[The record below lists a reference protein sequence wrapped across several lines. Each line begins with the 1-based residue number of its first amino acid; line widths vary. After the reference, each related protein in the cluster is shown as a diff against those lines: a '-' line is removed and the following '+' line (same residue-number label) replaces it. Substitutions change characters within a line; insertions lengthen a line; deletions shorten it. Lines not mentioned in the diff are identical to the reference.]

1 MMNQKDISTWDTE
14 DISNWLKSINMT
26 QYIAKFESNK
36 INGYDLIYLTKED
49 LKSLGIVNI
58 HDKNVILNSM
68 KDAILKQLKL
78 NLNYKEK
85 SITIQLDFDPN
96 YTVEQLTNALKL
108 IFKPVSSIFLVTSN
122 NEILMPNLKIIDL
135 ILYNPKVYKN
145 FKIVLDSQ
153 LLNNNYSNNGYTN
166 TNKDIL
172 NINNNDNYI
181 NNGFSNNNQMINA
194 TDTRTIPNKKL
205 YDNYYQ
211 YNSEDNYNYNINNN
225 NSAKFNKNDDN
236 NKNNKYLNNLTTI
249 DNNENR
255 YNKTYLEKKQDKYKY
270 NNNLNTN
277 SSNNNNTNTIQYT
290 NDNPL
295 THRYKTY
302 VDYNTNKD
310 LNINNNDINTL
321 NKTNYNTF
329 DDKNTQNNYQPIENN
344 TNKPYNISNNNIFDY
359 NRHISPEQEKTRM
372 EKTLP
377 EYRKNYTIENGDL
390 NIGIK
395 DNTKNTNEIL
405 NYKTV
410 KKQENA
416 NQKYPSEKRYFRM
429 NEINSKEKYEKN
441 LNNIGDNNQSKKYEF
456 NYSLNNGLTNRKN
469 YEINSLIGKKEKSTD
484 RMNNTMGFNEYR
496 KFNNSSNLILNYN
509 KVDVQK

>member
-14 DISNWLKSINMT
+14 DICNWLKNINMT
-26 QYIAKFESNK
+26 QYIAKFESNN

-96 YTVEQLTNALKL
+96 YTVENLTNALKL
-108 IFKPVSSIFLVTSN
+108 IFKPVSSIFLVTSS

-145 FKIVLDSQ
+145 FKIVLDNQ
-153 LLNNNYSNNGYTN
+153 LLNSNYSNNGYTN

-172 NINNNDNYI
+172 NINNNYI
-181 NNGFSNNNQMINA
+181 NNGFSNNNQMTNI
-194 TDTRTIPNKKL
+194 TDTKTTPNKKL

-211 YNSEDNYNYNINNN
+211 YNNEDNYNYNIDNNN
-225 NSAKFNKNDDN
+225 MVKFNKNDDN
-236 NKNNKYLNNLTTI
+236 NKNNKYLNNLITI
-249 DNNENR
+249 DNTENR
-255 YNKTYLEKKQDKYKY
+255 YNKTYLEKNQDKY

-277 SSNNNNTNTIQYT
+277 SNNSNINTKITNTIQYT

-295 THRYKTY
+295 TQRYKTY
-302 VDYNTNKD
+302 MDYNAKKD
-310 LNINNNDINTL
+310 LNINNDINNL
-321 NKTNYNTF
+321 NKNNYNTF
-329 DDKNTQNNYQPIENN
+329 DNKNTQNNYQPIENN

-359 NRHISPEQEKTRM
+359 NRHISPEQEQTRI
-372 EKTLP
+372 EKTFP
-377 EYRKNYTIENGDL
+377 DYKKNYTIENGDL
-390 NIGIK
+390 NIGIEDK
-395 DNTKNTNEIL
+395 MKNTNEIL
-405 NYKTV
+405 NYKAI
-410 KKQENA
+410 KKKENT

-429 NEINSKEKYEKN
+429 NEINNKEKYEKN
-441 LNNIGDNNQSKKYEF
+441 LNNIGDNNLSKKYEF

-469 YEINSLIGKKEKSTD
+469 YDINSLIGKKEKSTD
-484 RMNNTMGFNEYR
+484 RMNNTIGFNEYR
-496 KFNNSSNLILNYN
+496 KFNKSSNLILKYN
-509 KVDVQK
+509 KIDEQK